1 MTNDVHRLVT
11 ETGFIEAFWQRLREL
26 RSVDPMA
33 TQVEA
38 YESLNDEYREVFG
51 EDRFKSFDAFRK
63 RRDRRP
69 PQ

>member
-1 MTNDVHRLVT
+1 MTDVHRLVT
-11 ETGFIEAFWQRLREL
+11 ESGFIEEFWKRLREL
-26 RSVDPMA
+26 RAANPYA
-33 TQVEA
+33 TQVDA
-38 YESLNDEYREVFG
+38 YDSLNEEYRAVFG